1 MDVPLISFIKM
12 VWEVFFIMEEAVGS
26 GRLRAHSIVIS
37 AREKVMVTG
46 VNDVDSFNESE
57 VILLTD
63 GGTLTIIGEDLHISK
78 LNLDDGQLALEGVI
92 DAMEYGDVATGK
104 RPIFGKL
111 FR

>member
-1 MDVPLISFIKM
+1 MMD
-12 VWEVFFIMEEAVGS
+12 EAAGS
-26 GRLRAHSIVIS
+26 GRLRAHSVVIS

-92 DAMEYGDVATGK
+92 DAMEYGDINTGK
-104 RPIFGKL
+104 KPLFGRL